1 MLELYEVLN
10 GPMLEQNPEK
20 KRGKKQFL
28 VVIKYITPLLS
39 FIFISSQE
47 CSHLSFKIML
57 HKRLLKNYQ

>member
-20 KRGKKQFL
+20 KGKKKQFL

-39 FIFISSQE
+39 FIFISFQE
-47 CSHLSFKIML
+47 
-57 HKRLLKNYQ
+57 

>member
-20 KRGKKQFL
+20 KGEKQFL

-39 FIFISSQE
+39 FIFIS
-47 CSHLSFKIML
+47 F
-57 HKRLLKNYQ
+57 